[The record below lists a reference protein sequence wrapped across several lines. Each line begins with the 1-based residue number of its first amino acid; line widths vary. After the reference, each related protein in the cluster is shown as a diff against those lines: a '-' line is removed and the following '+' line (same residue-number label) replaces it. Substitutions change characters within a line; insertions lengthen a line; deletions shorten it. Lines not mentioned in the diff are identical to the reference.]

1 MGNLGRKVGLPLF
14 DQRKVIMIIMKI
26 PCGMHLVAQT
36 TTLTQWLEIP
46 QKSHLGPQ
54 KIYVNFSWS
63 KKVVKVVKNETY
75 LGIFKDC
82 ACKTSLYHA
91 LQV

>member
-46 QKSHLGPQ
+46 QK
-54 KIYVNFSWS
+54 V
-63 KKVVKVVKNETY
+63 T
-75 LGIFKDC
+75 
-82 ACKTSLYHA
+82 
-91 LQV
+91 

>member
-46 QKSHLGPQ
+46 QKSHLGQ
-54 KIYVNFSWS
+54 KKNLCEFQLIQKSS
-63 KKVVKVVKNETY
+63 KS
-75 LGIFKDC
+75 
-82 ACKTSLYHA
+82 CKK
-91 LQV
+91 